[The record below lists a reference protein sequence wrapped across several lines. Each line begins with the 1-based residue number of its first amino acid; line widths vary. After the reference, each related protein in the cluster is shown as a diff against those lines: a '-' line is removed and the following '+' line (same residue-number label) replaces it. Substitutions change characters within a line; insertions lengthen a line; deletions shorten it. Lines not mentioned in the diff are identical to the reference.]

1 MTWSATKVFGPQ
13 VYMANEIEREE
24 RVPKLRRSLAP
35 SATMEPNKAREFLRE
50 LRVQAAQ
57 DLRRRGEK

>member
-13 VYMANEIEREE
+13 VYTVGDVEREE

-35 SATMEPNKAREFLRE
+35 RATLERQRALDFLRD
-50 LRVQAAQ
+50 LRAQAAA
-57 DLRRRGEK
+57 DLKESK